1 MTPLLRVLALV
12 PVLAMAP
19 APLAGDTY
27 PRQPGIDV
35 LHYAFT
41 VALSPDSA
49 AIEARA
55 AITLRVVDASAREV
69 ALDLVGADA
78 GTGMTVAAVT
88 REGAAVAFTHDG
100 DRLRLPLP
108 AGATAGDQVTFSVS
122 YGGVPREGLRVH
134 ATRHGA
140 RAVFSENWPNRAR
153 HWLPMVDH
161 PYDKATGEFMV
172 TAPAAYQVV
181 ANGRL
186 VETRDVGD
194 GRRLTH
200 WRQSA
205 PIASWLYA
213 IAAAP
218 FSVHHAGE
226 VYGTPVQSWVY
237 PEDREA
243 GQALF
248 EETTRSAM
256 TFFTER
262 IGPYPYDKLA
272 NIQAAGLNGGIEYA
286 SAIFYGENGVGE
298 GRGPVVHEVAHQWW
312 GNAVTERDWD
322 DIWLSEGFATYFTLL
337 HTEHAAGRDAFVD
350 GLRRSRDTVLQT
362 TLKLPDTPVIHR
374 NLDDMDRVLNALV
387 YQKGGWVLH
396 MLRRE
401 IGTDRFWEG
410 MREYYRTYRDGNAST
425 DDLRRVMEQVSARD
439 LDAFFSQWLTRAGVP
454 RLEGR
459 WRHDAARGQIVVSVR
474 QTQEGAPY
482 ALSLDVGLRMAGALV
497 PRVERV
503 SLDAREATFTFA
515 ADAAPDEVV
524 LDPDTWLLFDAGP
537 LVREP

>member
-1 MTPLLRVLALV
+1 MPSLPRLLALV
-12 PVLAMAP
+12 LVLVP

-27 PRQPGIDV
+27 PRQPGVDA
-35 LHYAFT
+35 LHYAFSI
-41 VALSPDSA
+41 ALAPDSA

-55 AITLRVVDASAREV
+55 SVTLRVVDARVRDV
-69 ALDLVGADA
+69 ALDLVGAGA
-78 GTGMTVAAVT
+78 GTGMTVTAAT
-88 REGAAVAFTHDG
+88 RDGAPVAFTHDG

-108 AGATAGDQVTFSVS
+108 EDAAAGDQVTFVIT
-122 YGGVPREGLRVH
+122 YGGLPREGLRVH
-134 ATRHGA
+134 TTRHGA

-153 HWLPMVDH
+153 HWLPMIDH
-161 PYDKATGEFMV
+161 PSDKATGEFLV

-186 VETRDVGD
+186 IETRDLDD

-200 WRQSA
+200 WRQTA

-213 IAAAP
+213 LAAGP

-226 VYGTPVQSWVY
+226 VHGTPVQSWVY
-237 PEDREA
+237 PEDRET

-256 TFFTER
+256 TFFAER

-272 NIQAAGLNGGIEYA
+272 NIQAAGMSGGVEYA
-286 SAIFYGENGVGE
+286 SAIFYGEHGVGE

-312 GNAVTERDWD
+312 GNAVTEDDWD

-337 HTEHAAGRDAFVD
+337 HTEHASGRDAFVD
-350 GLRRSRDTVLQT
+350 GLRRSRATVLQT

-374 NLDDMDRVLNALV
+374 NLDGMDRVLNALV

-396 MLRRE
+396 MLRDE
-401 IGTDRFWEG
+401 VGTDRFWQG

-425 DDLRRVMEQVSARD
+425 DDLRRVMERVSGRD
-439 LDAFFSQWLTRAGVP
+439 LSTFFAQWLTRAGVP

-459 WRHDAARGQIVVSVR
+459 WRHDAARGQVTVTVT
-474 QTQEGAPY
+474 QTHAGAPY
-482 ALSLDVGLRMAGALV
+482 ALSLGVGLRMPGALL

-503 SLDAREATFTFA
+503 SFDAPQATFTFA

-524 LDPDTWLLFDAGP
+524 LDPDTWLLFEAGP
-537 LVREP
+537 FTREP